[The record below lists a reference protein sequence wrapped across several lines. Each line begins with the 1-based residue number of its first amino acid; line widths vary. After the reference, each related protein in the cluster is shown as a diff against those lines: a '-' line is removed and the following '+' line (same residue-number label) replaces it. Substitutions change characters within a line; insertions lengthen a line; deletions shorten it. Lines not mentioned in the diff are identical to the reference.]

1 LRAAGAT
8 RRQKARRYARAL
20 PRSELAVDDPLVVVA
35 VPTPARRDNFAR
47 ALASSSAPLRVI
59 AWTPERSPLA
69 ALRDALPLASTNSSV
84 PDDPTA
90 LAPPPAPHA

>member
-35 VPTPARRDNFAR
+35 VPTPARRDNLAR